1 MYKIIDIQHTGSF
14 EERGTQRKDGRYP
27 KRIGR
32 TVTDELVNSSKPG
45 NQLILQYITD
55 ENGNDYS
62 DKFLCCS
69 KLMNKSFQENQVI
82 LETRN
87 SIYVLEKIDE

>member
-1 MYKIIDIQHTGSF
+1 MYKIIDIQHSGSYG
-14 EERGTQRKDGRYP
+14 ERGTTRTDLRYP

-32 TVTDELVNSSKPG
+32 IVTDETVNNSELG
-45 NQLILQYITD
+45 YQLILQYITD

-62 DKFLCCS
+62 GKFLCCS
-69 KLMNKSFQENQVI
+69 KLMNKNFQGNQVI

-87 SIYVLEKIDE
+87 TIYILEKINE

>member
-1 MYKIIDIQHTGSF
+1 MYKIIDIRHTGSF
-14 EERGTQRKDGRYP
+14 GERGTKRRENPYR

-45 NQLILQYITD
+45 NQLILQYVTD

-69 KLMNKSFQENQVI
+69 KLMAKSCEKNRVI
-82 LETRN
+82 LETKN
-87 SIYVLEKIDE
+87 TIYILEKINE

>member
-1 MYKIIDIQHTGSF
+1 MYKIIDIQHAGSF
-14 EERGTQRKDGRYP
+14 GERGAQRTDGQYP

-32 TVTDELVNSSKPG
+32 TVTDETVENIQPG
-45 NQLILQYITD
+45 YQLILQYITD

-69 KLMNKSFQENQVI
+69 KLMSKSFQENQVI

-87 SIYVLEKIDE
+87 SIYVLEKIDG

>member
-1 MYKIIDIQHTGSF
+1 MYKIIDIQHAGPF
-14 EERGTQRKDGRYP
+14 GKRGTTRADGRYP

-62 DKFLCCS
+62 DRFLCCS
-69 KLMNKSFQENQVI
+69 KLVSKSFQENQVI
-82 LETRN
+82 LETRHT
-87 SIYVLEKIDE
+87 IYILEKINE

>member
-1 MYKIIDIQHTGSF
+1 MYKIIDIRHTGSF
-14 EERGTQRKDGRYP
+14 GERGTKRRENPYR
-27 KRIGR
+27 KRIAR

-45 NQLILQYITD
+45 NQLILQYVTD

-69 KLMNKSFQENQVI
+69 ILIDKILRGKQVI
-82 LETRN
+82 LETQN
-87 SIYVLEKIDE
+87 TIYILEKIDE

>member
-1 MYKIIDIQHTGSF
+1 MYKIIDIRHTGSF
-14 EERGTQRKDGRYP
+14 GERGTKRRETPYL

-45 NQLILQYITD
+45 NQLILQYVTD

-69 KLMNKSFQENQVI
+69 KLMSKSFQENQVI
-82 LETRN
+82 LETRHT
-87 SIYVLEKIDE
+87 IYTLEKINE

>member
-1 MYKIIDIQHTGSF
+1 MYKIIDIQHSGSF
-14 EERGTQRKDGRYP
+14 GKRGTTRADGRYP

-32 TVTDELVNSSKPG
+32 TVTDELVNSSKLG

-69 KLMNKSFQENQVI
+69 KLMSKSFQENQVI

-87 SIYVLEKIDE
+87 SIYVLEKIDG

>member
-1 MYKIIDIQHTGSF
+1 MYKIIDIRHTGSF
-14 EERGTQRKDGRYP
+14 GERGTKRREGPYP

-45 NQLILQYITD
+45 NQLILQYVTD

-69 KLMNKSFQENQVI
+69 MLVNKSFQGDEVY

-87 SIYVLEKIDE
+87 SIYVLEKINE

>member
-14 EERGTQRKDGRYP
+14 GERGTKRKAGSYS

-69 KLMNKSFQENQVI
+69 KLMNKSFQGEKVY

-87 SIYVLEKIDE
+87 SIYVLEKINE

>member
-1 MYKIIDIQHTGSF
+1 MYKIIDIRHTGSF
-14 EERGTQRKDGRYP
+14 GERGTKRRESPYS

-45 NQLILQYITD
+45 LQLILQYITD

-69 KLMNKSFQENQVI
+69 MLIDKILQGKQVI
-82 LETRN
+82 LETQN
-87 SIYVLEKIDE
+87 TIYILEKIDE

>member
-1 MYKIIDIQHTGSF
+1 MYKIIDIRHTGSF
-14 EERGTQRKDGRYP
+14 GERGTKRRENPYR

-32 TVTDELVNSSKPG
+32 TV
-45 NQLILQYITD
+45 TD

-69 KLMNKSFQENQVI
+69 ILIDKILRGKQVI
-82 LETRN
+82 LETQN
-87 SIYVLEKIDE
+87 TIYILEKIDE